1 MEIKAL
7 YEVYKKCVRVETD
20 TRKDLNQS
28 LFFALKG
35 DNFNG
40 NEFAARALDS
50 GALYAVVDEEK
61 FKVNDRIIL
70 VDNVLHTL

>member
-1 MEIKAL
+1 MIGFFYIYTMEIKAL
-7 YEVYKKCVRVETD
+7 YEIYKKCARVETD

-40 NEFAARALDS
+40 NEFAAQALDS
-50 GALYAVVDEEK
+50 GALV
-61 FKVNDRIIL
+61 RSCR
-70 VDNVLHTL
+70 